1 MLGGVVTGITL
12 VFAENVKFIAFT
24 FQRSHL
30 DCTGAPGKLAEAG
43 LRAGWGYSS
52 GSRAR
57 ASTSR
62 SAYPPHERP
71 TVTRR
76 RGMSLAGQYLLLQ
89 LLIVL
94 AVLVAVVAISL
105 AQSAATFER
114 IEGRRAQSAAE
125 ALGNNPAVRAL
136 LPSAEPRGSASLAA
150 VAESV
155 RTVSGS
161 SQVAIAQ
168 IDRTVVASSD
178 PNLLSQPL
186 ELGASRVME
195 GRAWTGPVGGAGSQS
210 LSAHV
215 PVLDDN
221 GKMIGIA
228 SISRNY
234 PSTLERLGDT
244 VPNLLTYLGVASV
257 LGIAGS
263 LLLARR
269 VKRQTL
275 GMEPSEITG
284 LVENREA
291 MLHGLKEGVVALDPH
306 ERITVV
312 NDSARALLGLPA
324 DCVGQR
330 LHSLSVEPAL
340 KDVLTREQPGPDRL
354 VLVGDRLVVL
364 NRVPIRSRGRDIGS
378 VTTLRDRTELSALE
392 RELGTTRTATD
403 TLRAQAHEF
412 ANQLHVISGLI
423 QIGEYESVVQ
433 FVNGVTVDRTRLN
446 DEVTSRIQDPALA
459 ALLIAK
465 SSLATER
472 GVALQLDP
480 ESGLGSVDDE
490 LSRDLTT
497 VVGNLVDNAF
507 DAVAGLPEPAVRVLV
522 EDAPDGVTVTVR
534 DTGPGV
540 AGDTAEI
547 FRQGFTTKE
556 PGPAGSRGFGLAL
569 SRVLCRRSGGDLAV
583 ANNKG
588 AVFTAVLKRR
598 KSEL

>member
-1 MLGGVVTGITL
+1 
-12 VFAENVKFIAFT
+12 
-24 FQRSHL
+24 
-30 DCTGAPGKLAEAG
+30 
-43 LRAGWGYSS
+43 
-52 GSRAR
+52 
-57 ASTSR
+57 
-62 SAYPPHERP
+62 
-71 TVTRR
+71 
-76 RGMSLAGQYLLLQ
+76 MSLAGQYLVLQ

-105 AQSAATFER
+105 AQSASAFER
-114 IEGRRAQSAAE
+114 IEGRRALSAAE

-136 LPSAEPRGSASLAA
+136 LPDAEIREGSALPA

-161 SQVAIAQ
+161 SQVALAKL
-168 IDRTVVASSD
+168 DRTVVAAND
-178 PNLLSQPL
+178 PGLLGNPL
-186 ELGASRVME
+186 ELGSSRVME
-195 GRAWTGPVGGAGSQS
+195 GRAWTGVVGGSGAAV

-215 PVLDDN
+215 PVLDDA

-228 SISRNY
+228 AISRNY
-234 PSTLERLGDT
+234 PSTLERLGDA

-257 LGIAGS
+257 LGVAGS
-263 LLLARR
+263 LLLSRR

-306 ERITVV
+306 ERITVA
-312 NDSARALLGLPA
+312 NDSARKLLGLPPG
-324 DCVGQR
+324 CVGKK
-330 LHSLSVEPAL
+330 LASLPVDPAL
-340 KDVLTREQPGPDRL
+340 KVVLTRDQPDPDQL
-354 VLVGDRLVVL
+354 VLVGERLVVA

-378 VTTLRDRTELSALE
+378 VTTLRDRTELSSLE

-423 QIGEYESVVQ
+423 QIGEYDSVVQ
-433 FVNGVTVDRTRLN
+433 FVNGATVDRTRLN

-472 GVALQLDP
+472 GVALKLDP
-480 ESGLGSVDDE
+480 ESALRPVSDE

-507 DAVAGLPEPAVRVLV
+507 DAVTGLPGAAVRVLV
-522 EDAPDGVTVTVR
+522 EEGADPATGGDQVTVTVR

-540 AGDTAEI
+540 PAEAVEEI
-547 FRQGFTTKE
+547 FRQGFSTKE
-556 PGPAGSRGFGLAL
+556 AGPADGRGFGLAL
-569 SRVLCRRSGGDLAV
+569 SRVVCRRSGGDLTV
-583 ANNKG
+583 ANDGG
-588 AVFTAVLKRR
+588 AVFTARFTPAITKPKRGTT
-598 KSEL
+598 KP

>member
-1 MLGGVVTGITL
+1 
-12 VFAENVKFIAFT
+12 
-24 FQRSHL
+24 
-30 DCTGAPGKLAEAG
+30 
-43 LRAGWGYSS
+43 
-52 GSRAR
+52 
-57 ASTSR
+57 
-62 SAYPPHERP
+62 
-71 TVTRR
+71 
-76 RGMSLAGQYLLLQ
+76 MSLAGQYLVLQ

-105 AQSAATFER
+105 AQSAAAFER
-114 IEGRRAQSAAE
+114 TEGRRALSAAE
-125 ALGNNPAVRAL
+125 ALGNNPTVRAL
-136 LPSAEPRGSASLAA
+136 LPEAEPRVGSALPA
-150 VAESV
+150 VAESI

-161 SQVAIAQ
+161 SHVTLAKL
-168 IDRTVVASSD
+168 DGTVVAASD
-178 PNLLSQPL
+178 PGLLGQPL

-195 GRAWTGPVGGAGSQS
+195 GRAWTGVLDESGTAV

-215 PVLDDN
+215 PVLDDS

-234 PSTLERLGDT
+234 PSTLERLGDA

-257 LGIAGS
+257 LGVAGS
-263 LLLARR
+263 LLLSRR

-306 ERITVV
+306 ERVTVA
-312 NDSARALLGLPA
+312 NDSARELLGLPP
-324 DCVGQR
+324 DCVGR
-330 LHSLSVEPAL
+330 KLASLPVDPAL
-340 KDVLTREQPGPDRL
+340 KKVLTRDQPDPDQL
-354 VLVGDRLVVL
+354 VLVGERLVVL
-364 NRVPIRSRGRDIGS
+364 NRVPIRSRGRNIGS
-378 VTTLRDRTELSALE
+378 VTTLRDRTELSSLE
-392 RELGTTRTATD
+392 RELGATRTATD

-423 QIGEYESVVQ
+423 QIGEYDSVVQ
-433 FVNGVTVDRTRLN
+433 FVNGATVDRTRLN

-480 ESGLGSVDDE
+480 VSALRPVSDD

-507 DAVAGLPEPAVRVLV
+507 DAVTGLPGAAVRVLV
-522 EDAPDGVTVTVR
+522 EDGTDHVTVTVR

-540 AGDTAEI
+540 PDEAVEDI
-547 FRQGFTTKE
+547 FRQGYSTKE
-556 PGPAGSRGFGLAL
+556 AGPADGRGFGLAL
-569 SRVLCRRSGGDLAV
+569 SRVVCRRSGGDLTV
-583 ANNKG
+583 ANDNG
-588 AVFTAVLKRR
+588 AVFTARFKRGATQP
-598 KSEL
+598 

>member
-1 MLGGVVTGITL
+1 
-12 VFAENVKFIAFT
+12 
-24 FQRSHL
+24 
-30 DCTGAPGKLAEAG
+30 
-43 LRAGWGYSS
+43 
-52 GSRAR
+52 
-57 ASTSR
+57 
-62 SAYPPHERP
+62 
-71 TVTRR
+71 
-76 RGMSLAGQYLLLQ
+76 MSLAGQYLVLQ

-105 AQSAATFER
+105 AQSAAAFER
-114 IEGRRAQSAAE
+114 IEGRRALSAAE
-125 ALGNNPAVRAL
+125 ALGSNPTVRAL
-136 LPSAEPRGSASLAA
+136 LPAAEPRVGSALPA

-161 SQVAIAQ
+161 SHVAIAKL
-168 IDRTVVASSD
+168 DRTVVASSD
-178 PNLLSQPL
+178 PSLLDQPL
-186 ELGASRVME
+186 ELGASRVLE
-195 GRAWTGPVGGAGSQS
+195 GRAWTGVMGGTGSEK

-215 PVLDDN
+215 PVLDDS
-221 GKMIGIA
+221 GRMIGIA

-234 PSTLERLGDT
+234 PSTLERLGDA

-257 LGIAGS
+257 LGVAGS
-263 LLLARR
+263 LLLSRR

-291 MLHGLKEGVVALDPH
+291 MLRGLKEGVVALDPH
-306 ERITVV
+306 ERITVA

-330 LHSLSVEPAL
+330 LASLSVEPAL
-340 KDVLTREQPGPDRL
+340 KDVLTREQPGPDQL

-364 NRVPIRSRGRDIGS
+364 NRVPIRSRGREIGS
-378 VTTLRDRTELSALE
+378 VTTLRDRTELSSLE
-392 RELGTTRTATD
+392 RELGATRTATD

-423 QIGEYESVVQ
+423 QIGEYDSVVQ
-433 FVNGVTVDRTRLN
+433 FVNGATLDRTRLN
-446 DEVTSRIQDPALA
+446 DEVTSRIEDPALA

-472 GVALQLDP
+472 GVTLQLDP
-480 ESGLGSVDDE
+480 ESSLERIDDE

-522 EDAPDGVTVTVR
+522 EETADGVTVTVR
-534 DTGPGV
+534 DTGHGI
-540 AGDTAEI
+540 AGDAAEI
-547 FRQGFTTKE
+547 FKQGYSTKE
-556 PGPAGSRGFGLAL
+556 TGPEGSRGFGLAL
-569 SRVLCRRSGGDLAV
+569 SRVVCRRSGGDLTV
-583 ANNKG
+583 ANDHG
-588 AVFTAVLKRR
+588 AVFTARLKEARR
-598 KSEL
+598 LQP

>member
-1 MLGGVVTGITL
+1 
-12 VFAENVKFIAFT
+12 
-24 FQRSHL
+24 
-30 DCTGAPGKLAEAG
+30 
-43 LRAGWGYSS
+43 
-52 GSRAR
+52 
-57 ASTSR
+57 
-62 SAYPPHERP
+62 
-71 TVTRR
+71 
-76 RGMSLAGQYLLLQ
+76 MSLAGQYLLLQ

-105 AQSAATFER
+105 AQSAATFQR
-114 IEGRRAQSAAE
+114 IEGRRALSAAE

-161 SQVAIAQ
+161 AQVAIARL
-168 IDRTVVASSD
+168 DRTVVASSD
-178 PNLLSQPL
+178 PNLLSHPL

-195 GRAWTGPVGGAGSQS
+195 GRAWTGPVSGAGSQS

-215 PVLDDN
+215 PVLADN

-234 PSTLERLGDT
+234 PSTLERLGDA

-263 LLLARR
+263 LLLSRR

-324 DCVGQR
+324 DCVGQS

-423 QIGEYESVVQ
+423 QIGEYDSVVQ
-433 FVNGVTVDRTRLN
+433 FVNGVTLDRTRLN
-446 DEVTSRIQDPALA
+446 DEVTSRIRDPALA

-465 SSLATER
+465 ASLATER
-472 GVALQLDP
+472 GVALHLDP
-480 ESGLGSVDDE
+480 ESELRRVDDD

-507 DAVAGLPEPAVRVLV
+507 DAVGGLPEPAVRVLV
-522 EDAPDGVTVTVR
+522 EDAADGVRVTVS

-540 AGDTAEI
+540 AGDAAEI

-569 SRVLCRRSGGDLAV
+569 SRVVCRRSGGDLTV

-598 KSEL
+598 KTGH

>member
-1 MLGGVVTGITL
+1 
-12 VFAENVKFIAFT
+12 
-24 FQRSHL
+24 
-30 DCTGAPGKLAEAG
+30 
-43 LRAGWGYSS
+43 
-52 GSRAR
+52 
-57 ASTSR
+57 
-62 SAYPPHERP
+62 
-71 TVTRR
+71 
-76 RGMSLAGQYLLLQ
+76 MSLAGQYLLLQ

-168 IDRTVVASSD
+168 FDRTVVASSD
-178 PNLLSQPL
+178 PNLLGNPL
-186 ELGASRVME
+186 DLGASRVME

-215 PVLDDN
+215 PVLDDD

-234 PSTLERLGDT
+234 PSTLERLGDA

-324 DCVGQR
+324 DCVGRR
-330 LHSLSVEPAL
+330 LHTLSVEPAL

-423 QIGEYESVVQ
+423 QIAEYDSVVQ
-433 FVNGVTVDRTRLN
+433 FVNGVTLDRTRLN

-472 GVALQLDP
+472 GVALQLAP
-480 ESGLGSVDDE
+480 ESRLERVDDE

-522 EDAPDGVTVTVR
+522 EDTDDAVTVTVS

-540 AGDTAEI
+540 AGDTREI

-569 SRVLCRRSGGDLAV
+569 SRVVCRRSGGDLAV
-583 ANNKG
+583 ANNSG
-588 AVFTAVLKRR
+588 AVFTAVLKR
-598 KSEL
+598 KKTEP

>member
-1 MLGGVVTGITL
+1 
-12 VFAENVKFIAFT
+12 
-24 FQRSHL
+24 
-30 DCTGAPGKLAEAG
+30 
-43 LRAGWGYSS
+43 
-52 GSRAR
+52 
-57 ASTSR
+57 
-62 SAYPPHERP
+62 
-71 TVTRR
+71 
-76 RGMSLAGQYLLLQ
+76 MSLAGQYLVLQ
-89 LLIVL
+89 LLIVF

-105 AQSAATFER
+105 AQSAAAFER
-114 IEGRRAQSAAE
+114 VEGRRALSAAE
-125 ALGNNPAVRAL
+125 ALGANPTVRAL
-136 LPSAEPRGSASLAA
+136 LPEAEPRGGSALPA

-161 SQVAIAQ
+161 SHVALAKL
-168 IDRTVVASSD
+168 DRTVVASSN
-178 PNLLSQPL
+178 PSLLGQPL
-186 ELGASRVME
+186 ELGASRVLE
-195 GRAWTGPVGGAGSQS
+195 GRAWTGVVDGSGTEE

-215 PVLDDN
+215 PVLDDG

-234 PSTLERLGDT
+234 PSTLERLGDA

-257 LGIAGS
+257 LGVAGS
-263 LLLARR
+263 LLLSRR

-306 ERITVV
+306 ERITVA
-312 NDSARALLGLPA
+312 NDSARALLGLPS
-324 DCVGQR
+324 DCVGKS
-330 LHSLSVEPAL
+330 LAGLSVEPAL
-340 KDVLTREQPGPDRL
+340 KEVLTREQPEPDQL

-392 RELGTTRTATD
+392 RELGATRTATD

-423 QIGEYESVVQ
+423 QIGEYDSVVQ
-433 FVNGVTVDRTRLN
+433 FVNGATLDRTRLN

-472 GVALQLDP
+472 GVTLQLDP
-480 ESGLGSVDDE
+480 ESGLKRVDDE

-507 DAVAGLPEPAVRVLV
+507 DAVTGLPEAVVRVLV
-522 EDAPDGVTVTVR
+522 EDTADGVTVTVS
-534 DTGPGV
+534 DSGPGV
-540 AGDTAEI
+540 AGDPGEI
-547 FRQGFTTKE
+547 FQQGFTTKD
-556 PGPAGSRGFGLAL
+556 PGPGGSRGFGLAL
-569 SRVLCRRSGGDLAV
+569 SRVVCRRSGGDLTV
-583 ANNKG
+583 TNDDG
-588 AVFTAVLKRR
+588 AVFTARLERTRLERTRR
-598 KSEL
+598 MQQ

>member
-1 MLGGVVTGITL
+1 
-12 VFAENVKFIAFT
+12 
-24 FQRSHL
+24 
-30 DCTGAPGKLAEAG
+30 
-43 LRAGWGYSS
+43 
-52 GSRAR
+52 
-57 ASTSR
+57 
-62 SAYPPHERP
+62 
-71 TVTRR
+71 
-76 RGMSLAGQYLLLQ
+76 MSLAGQYLVLQ

-105 AQSAATFER
+105 AQSAAAFER
-114 IEGRRAQSAAE
+114 TEGRRALSAAE
-125 ALGNNPAVRAL
+125 ALGNNPAVREL
-136 LPSAEPRGSASLAA
+136 LPAAEPRRGAA
-150 VAESV
+150 LTSVAETV

-161 SQVAIAQ
+161 SQVALAKL
-168 IDRTVVASSD
+168 DRTVVATSD
-178 PNLLSQPL
+178 PGLLGEPL
-186 ELGASRVME
+186 QLGDSRVLE
-195 GRAWTGPVGGAGSQS
+195 GRAWTGVVNESGSAY

-234 PSTLERLGDT
+234 PSTLERLGDA

-257 LGIAGS
+257 LGVAGS

-306 ERITVV
+306 ERITVA
-312 NDSARALLGLPA
+312 NDSARELLGLPV
-324 DCVGQR
+324 DCVGKK
-330 LHSLSVEPAL
+330 LGSLAVDPAL
-340 KDVLTREQPGPDRL
+340 KEVLTREQPGPDRL
-354 VLVGDRLVVL
+354 VLVGDRMVVL

-378 VTTLRDRTELSALE
+378 VTTLRDRTELSSLE

-433 FVNGVTVDRTRLN
+433 FVNGATLDRTRLN

-472 GVALQLDP
+472 GVTLQLDP
-480 ESGLGSVDDE
+480 ESALGRVEDE

-507 DAVAGLPEPAVRVLV
+507 DAVAGLPEAAVRVQV
-522 EDAPDGVTVTVR
+522 DDTDHAVTVTVR
-534 DTGPGV
+534 DTGPGIV
-540 AGDTAEI
+540 QSETEKI

-556 PGPAGSRGFGLAL
+556 PGPGGSRGFGLAL
-569 SRVLCRRSGGDLAV
+569 SRVVCRRTGGDLTV
-583 ANNKG
+583 ANDNG
-588 AVFTAVLKRR
+588 AVFTARLKRGR
-598 KSEL
+598 PLP

>member
-1 MLGGVVTGITL
+1 
-12 VFAENVKFIAFT
+12 
-24 FQRSHL
+24 
-30 DCTGAPGKLAEAG
+30 
-43 LRAGWGYSS
+43 
-52 GSRAR
+52 
-57 ASTSR
+57 
-62 SAYPPHERP
+62 
-71 TVTRR
+71 
-76 RGMSLAGQYLLLQ
+76 MSLAGQYLLLQ

-114 IEGRRAQSAAE
+114 IEGRRALSAAE

-161 SQVAIAQ
+161 SQVALAQ
-168 IDRTVVASSD
+168 LDRTVVASSD
-178 PNLLSQPL
+178 PNLLAHAL
-186 ELGASRVME
+186 DLGASRVME
-195 GRAWTGPVGGAGSQS
+195 GRAWTGPVGGAGAQS

-234 PSTLERLGDT
+234 PSTLERLGDA

-324 DCVGQR
+324 DCVGKR

-423 QIGEYESVVQ
+423 QIGEYDSVVQ
-433 FVNGVTVDRTRLN
+433 FVNGVTLDRTRLN

-472 GVALQLDP
+472 GVTLQLDP
-480 ESGLGSVDDE
+480 ESGLERVDDE

-522 EDAPDGVTVTVR
+522 EDAVDGVTVTVR
-534 DTGPGV
+534 DSGPGV

-569 SRVLCRRSGGDLAV
+569 SRVVCRRSGGNLAV
-583 ANNKG
+583 ANDKG
-588 AVFTAVLKRR
+588 AVFTAVLKR
-598 KSEL
+598 KKTEP

>member
-1 MLGGVVTGITL
+1 
-12 VFAENVKFIAFT
+12 
-24 FQRSHL
+24 
-30 DCTGAPGKLAEAG
+30 
-43 LRAGWGYSS
+43 
-52 GSRAR
+52 
-57 ASTSR
+57 
-62 SAYPPHERP
+62 
-71 TVTRR
+71 
-76 RGMSLAGQYLLLQ
+76 MSLAGQYLVLQ

-114 IEGRRAQSAAE
+114 VEGRRALSAAE
-125 ALGNNPAVRAL
+125 ALGNNPAVREL
-136 LPSAEPRGSASLAA
+136 LPTAEPRNGAALPA
-150 VAESV
+150 VAEAV
-155 RTVSGS
+155 RTLSGS
-161 SQVAIAQ
+161 SQVALAKQ
-168 IDRTVVASSD
+168 DRTVVASSD
-178 PNLLSQPL
+178 PGLLGEKLDIGS
-186 ELGASRVME
+186 SRVME
-195 GRAWTGPVGGAGSQS
+195 GRAWTGVVAESNAAV

-215 PVLDDN
+215 PVLDDA

-234 PSTLERLGDT
+234 PTTLERLGDA

-257 LGIAGS
+257 LGVAGS
-263 LLLARR
+263 LLLSRR

-291 MLHGLKEGVVALDPH
+291 MLYGLKEGVVALDPN
-306 ERITVV
+306 ERITVA
-312 NDSARALLGLPA
+312 NDSARELLGLPA
-324 DCVGQR
+324 DCVGKKVA
-330 LHSLSVEPAL
+330 SLRVDPAL
-340 KDVLTREQPGPDRL
+340 KTVLTRNQPDPDQL
-354 VLVGDRLVVL
+354 VLVGERLVVL
-364 NRVPIRSRGRDIGS
+364 NRVPIRSRGREIGS
-378 VTTLRDRTELSALE
+378 VTTLRDRTEMSSLE
-392 RELGTTRTATD
+392 RELGATRTATD

-423 QIGEYESVVQ
+423 QIGEYDSVVQ
-433 FVNGVTVDRTRLN
+433 FVNGATLDRTRLN

-480 ESGLGSVDDE
+480 ESALPPVSDA

-507 DAVAGLPEPAVRVLV
+507 DAVAGLPDAAVRVLV
-522 EDAPDGVTVTVR
+522 EDVRNPRTGADQVTVTVR

-540 AGDTAEI
+540 PDEAVEEI

-556 PGPAGSRGFGLAL
+556 AEPAEGRGFGLAL
-569 SRVLCRRSGGDLAV
+569 SRVVCRRSGGDLTV
-583 ANNKG
+583 ANDNG
-588 AVFTAVLKRR
+588 AVFTARFTRGTTQPKGGAT
-598 KSEL
+598 KP